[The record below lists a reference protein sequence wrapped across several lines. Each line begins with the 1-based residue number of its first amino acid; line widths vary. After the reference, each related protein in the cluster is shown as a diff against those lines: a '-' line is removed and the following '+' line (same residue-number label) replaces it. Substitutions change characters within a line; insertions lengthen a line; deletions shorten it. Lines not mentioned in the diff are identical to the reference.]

1 MRALAAG
8 VLLTLGG
15 FSSAVSAQAEPP
27 KPTVKEERTAEA
39 RAALQKAL
47 DESKA
52 SGKVLLVTFGTD
64 PGRAR
69 ANEQMLSVPATAAW
83 VSRHALTHAVS
94 DVELVRELTPEGL
107 KQTAGMDP
115 LFFVNGVI
123 APLGSSGSSIV
134 LANSPRADPRS
145 PAGQGSITMAMRLD
159 WTLRAPLFKQDFTKQ
174 QDAATK
180 PIPWPG
186 TGDGKPAGLL
196 AKLNGARALAQQ
208 KKWDEAANAYANAW
222 WDAGGSVVNAPIKVG
237 AMAAEMALIAQQSPG
252 ARDRFTGLRQEYA
265 RAMDIRDMRQL
276 HEYLILCR
284 VLGDHE
290 LNLRFLDEATQ
301 SKAATLEVPASDSLA
316 IDWMLPVC
324 HWNDPTEGVSK
335 PAAWCVQLVHQCD
348 KMAARKDGPSLSS
361 AIDYGRWLAR
371 VEASRRLAWLLISGR
386 DGPAVELRD
395 AVVAADASP
404 ELKLAMVATALA
416 SGQKRPWMSDF
427 IKGLEADD
435 LRQALEK

>member
-1 MRALAAG
+1 MLLAL
-8 VLLTLGG
+8 VG
-15 FSSAVSAQAEPP
+15 FSPVARGQAEPP

-39 RAALQKAL
+39 RVALQKAL

-64 PGRAR
+64 AGRAR
-69 ANEQMLSVPATAAW
+69 ANEQMLAVPVTAAW
-83 VSRHALTHAVS
+83 VARHAVTHAVS
-94 DVELVRELTPEGL
+94 DVELVRELTPAGL

-115 LFFVNGVI
+115 LFFVDGVL
-123 APLGSSGSSIV
+123 APLGASGSSIV
-134 LANSPRADPRS
+134 IPNAPRPDPRTV
-145 PAGQGSITMAMRLD
+145 AGQGSLVQAMRLD
-159 WTLRAPLFKQDFTKQ
+159 WTLRAPLFKQDFTEQ
-174 QDAATK
+174 QDAAMK

-186 TGDGKPAGLL
+186 TGEGKPSGLL
-196 AKLNGARALAQQ
+196 AKLNAARALAKD

-222 WDAGGSVVNAPIKVG
+222 WEAGGSVVSAPIKVG

-252 ARDRFTGLRQEYA
+252 AKDRLTGLRQEYA
-265 RAMDIRDMRQL
+265 RAMDLRDVRQL

-335 PAAWCVQLVHQCD
+335 PAAWCVQLIRQCD
-348 KMAARKDGPSLSS
+348 KLAARKDGPPMTG

-371 VEASRRLAWLLISGR
+371 VEASRRLTWLLISGR
-386 DGPAVELRD
+386 DALAVELRD
-395 AVVAADASP
+395 AVVAADPSP
-404 ELKLAMVATALA
+404 EMKLAMVATALA
-416 SGQKRPWMSDF
+416 SGQKRPWMSDLL
-427 IKGLEADD
+427 KGAEGDD
-435 LRQALEK
+435 LRDELKK